1 MLRACC
7 MYFRCLGVISES
19 SKNETERYVKKEENT
34 GMYVRL
40 QLVIQFFQTF
50 WSCD

>member
-19 SKNETERYVKKEENT
+19 SKKETE
-34 GMYVRL
+34 MYVRL
-40 QLVIQFFQTF
+40 QLVIQFF
-50 WSCD
+50 